1 MVLQNEALDKEKIL
15 RVDDYARTFFDTVK
29 QKYLDLISQYEKEQ
43 D

>member
-15 RVDDYARTFFDTVK
+15 RVEDYAMTFFGTVK